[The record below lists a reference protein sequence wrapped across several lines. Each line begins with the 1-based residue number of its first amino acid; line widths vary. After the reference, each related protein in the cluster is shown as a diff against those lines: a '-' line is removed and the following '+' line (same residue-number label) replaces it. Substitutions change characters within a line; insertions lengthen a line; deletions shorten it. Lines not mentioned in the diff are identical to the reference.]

1 MFELQTRA
9 SALFEIPTSGWLDR
23 PGYERLIANVTRGTL
38 AVRPAQRFYD
48 VDYGDL
54 GQVEWSVTRSGRPWI
69 DGLRV
74 ADAVR
79 QGFAETLHYGFI
91 RYGSDWIEAVT
102 FVPLL
107 DVYRMLGLELLGD
120 ALLDHAFTVRA
131 NAGRRSGWPRGH
143 ISLHR
148 TIEQRDVLELLQGDQ
163 PGFTGKIRLQARLDY
178 FEQML
183 AGIDVACAV
192 FDPTTG
198 EWRVR
203 ERDADS

>member
-9 SALFEIPTSGWLDR
+9 SALFEIPTSGWLNR
-23 PGYERLIANVTRGTL
+23 PGYERLIAEVTGGLL
-38 AVRPAQRFYD
+38 ATRPAQHFYD

-79 QGFAETLHYGFI
+79 RGYAETLHYGFI
-91 RYGSDWIEAVT
+91 RYRSDWIEAVT

-107 DVYRMLGLELLGD
+107 DIYRMLGLEHLGD

-131 NAGRRSGWPRGH
+131 NAVRRSGWPRGH

-148 TIEQRDVLELLQGDQ
+148 TVEQRDVLELLQADQ
-163 PGFTGKIRLQARLDY
+163 PGFTGNIRLQARLDY
-178 FEQML
+178 FEQTL
-183 AGIDVACAV
+183 KGARVACAV
-192 FDPTTG
+192 FDPATG
-198 EWRVR
+198 DWQVR
-203 ERDADS
+203 NRNANS